1 MSIIRNLKIKKM
13 SNKVRLK
20 SRHNPSVLEYKVGK
34 RFPLEKYLKLGEGA
48 IAMFNDHSFDII
60 LLINNLAKEEI
71 SELSSGPLTISLYKN
86 QNVPF
91 LILSNKHFCFDLT
104 LKFCHVPHWEQDLW
118 LGSEGS
124 LVNIFTVDSKNGVLQ
139 SIRSF
144 GLQFVEEIREILK
157 RQTRMST
164 IDVDSIISENMA
176 RLSAYQMLNL
186 SSASQTLSSF
196 KPSEGE
202 QDFQIIMI

>member
-1 MSIIRNLKIKKM
+1 M
-13 SNKVRLK
+13 SNKVHLK
-20 SRHNPSVLEYKVGK
+20 SRQNTSVLEFKVGK
-34 RFPLEKYLKLGEGA
+34 RFPLEKYLKLGDGA

-60 LLINNLAKEEI
+60 LLINSLSKDEI
-71 SELSSGPLTISLYKN
+71 SELRSGPLTISLYEN
-86 QNVPF
+86 LNVPF
-91 LILSNKHFCFDLT
+91 LILSNKHFCIDLT
-104 LKFCHVPHWEQDLW
+104 LKICHFPQWKQDLW

-124 LVNIFTVDSKNGVLQ
+124 LVNIFTVDTKNGVLQ
-139 SIRSF
+139 SVRSL
-144 GLQFVEEIREILK
+144 GLQFMEEIRVILK
-157 RQTRMST
+157 KQTRMSA
-164 IDVDSIISENMA
+164 IDVDSIITENMA